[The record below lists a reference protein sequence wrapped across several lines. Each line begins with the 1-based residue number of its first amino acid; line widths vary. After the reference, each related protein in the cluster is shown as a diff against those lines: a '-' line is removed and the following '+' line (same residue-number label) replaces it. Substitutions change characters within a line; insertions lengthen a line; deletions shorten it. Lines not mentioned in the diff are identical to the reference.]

1 MFRRFLVTPLTS
13 GLIQPWHGPA
23 PQPPQ
28 RWLLEACL
36 APPDVA
42 GRAWQQWL
50 EQADFDQTD
59 AASHEL
65 ASLAVLRL
73 GAAAGDGSVVQ
84 RCRGLQRRAWV
95 VSQLGLEVAAQVAAA
110 CRDRGEMLLARGDL
124 AMSLLGVSFMGRPW
138 PVRALSFGVA
148 PGGNSLARDPSA
160 VVGESVV
167 GDLLR
172 NGRLFIECRRSPRPL
187 WKHALPAPEP
197 WEGLRVPPLPWL
209 LADQVTVN
217 WCWNPPDRL
226 RWVLELIE
234 SLKQAP
240 DPEALADGIV
250 LAADQL
256 GSLAALQAAID
267 DLATLTGSQALEPLG
282 RRLRGLVLSRRSRW
296 RLHAV
301 TAPPTSLQRRGL
313 WLLDQLRSRLAP

>member
-1 MFRRFLVTPLTS
+1 MLVTSFSSEP
-13 GLIQPWHGPA
+13 IRPWHGPA
-23 PQPPQ
+23 PQLPQ

-36 APPDVA
+36 APPDAAV
-42 GRAWQQWL
+42 RAWHQWL
-50 EQADFDQTD
+50 QHVDFDQTD

-65 ASLAVLRL
+65 ASFAVLRL
-73 GAAAGDGSVVQ
+73 GVEAGDGSVVQ

-95 VSQLGLEVAAQVAAA
+95 VSQLGLEVAAQVAAG
-110 CRDRGEMLLARGDL
+110 CRDRGETMLARGDL

-148 PGGNSLARDPSA
+148 LGGNSLAGDPSA
-160 VVGESVV
+160 VVGEGVA

-172 NGRLFIECRRSPRPL
+172 NGRLPIECRRSPRPL

-209 LADQVTVN
+209 LADQVTRN
-217 WCWNPPDRL
+217 WCWDPPGRL

-256 GSLAALQAAID
+256 GSLAALRAAID
-267 DLATLTGSQALEPLG
+267 DLATLTGSQAMEPLG
-282 RRLRGLVLSRRSRW
+282 RRLSGLVLSRRSRW

-301 TAPPTSLQRRGL
+301 TAPPTSLQRRAL

>member
-1 MFRRFLVTPLTS
+1 MVTALAS
-13 GLIQPWHGPA
+13 ELIQPWHGPA
-23 PQPPQ
+23 PQAPQ

-95 VSQLGLEVAAQVAAA
+95 VSQLGLDVAAQVAAA
-110 CRDRGEMLLARGDL
+110 CRDRGETMLARGDL
-124 AMSLLGVSFMGRPW
+124 AMSLLGVSFIGRPW

-148 PGGNSLARDPSA
+148 PGGNSLARDPSV
-160 VVGESVV
+160 VVGEGVA

-172 NGRLFIECRRSPRPL
+172 NGSLPIECRRTPRPL

-197 WEGLRVPPLPWL
+197 WEGLRVPSLAWL
-209 LADQVTVN
+209 IADQVTVN
-217 WCWNPPDRL
+217 WCWDPPGRL

-234 SLKQAP
+234 FLKQAP
-240 DPEALADGIV
+240 DPDALADGIV
-250 LAADQL
+250 LAATQL
-256 GSLAALQAAID
+256 GTLAALGAAID
-267 DLATLTGSQALEPLG
+267 DLATLPGSQALEPLG
-282 RRLRGLVLSRRSRW
+282 GRLRGLPQSRRSRW
-296 RLHAV
+296 RLYAV
-301 TAPPTSLQRRGL
+301 TAPPASLQRRGL
-313 WLLDQLRSRLAP
+313 RLLDQLRTRLAF